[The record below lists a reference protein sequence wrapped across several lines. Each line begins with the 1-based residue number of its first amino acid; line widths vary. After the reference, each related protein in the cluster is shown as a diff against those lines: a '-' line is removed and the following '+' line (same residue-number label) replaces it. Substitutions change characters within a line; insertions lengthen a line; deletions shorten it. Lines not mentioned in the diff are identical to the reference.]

1 MRRRKRTVSIPQ
13 WAALVGMADD
23 DRSLVV
29 ARALISQGDGP
40 EVVPVHRRRR
50 TVSGIPLDG
59 HDRWLRTNEWAKF
72 LAAEAAKN
80 RRQ

>member
-40 EVVPVHRRRR
+40 EVVQVHRLK
-50 TVSGIPLDG
+50 TVYSPCQDDKAFKRPTRPATRSPPS
-59 HDRWLRTNEWAKF
+59 DRAYQTLR
-72 LAAEAAKN
+72 
-80 RRQ
+80 